1 MPNCR
6 SARYIHYVTMTSMS
20 STRQAA
26 IRRPLATPEEVAEYY
41 GVPVQTL
48 YQWRSRGKGPKSRRI
63 GRHIRY
69 EWDDV
74 EAFEDGP
81 KAVA

>member
-1 MPNCR
+1 MTNMS
-6 SARYIHYVTMTSMS
+6 SARQVAT
-20 STRQAA
+20 
-26 IRRPLATPEEVAEYY
+26 RRPLATPEEVAEYY

-48 YQWRSRGKGPKSRRI
+48 YQWRSRGKGPRARRI

-69 EWDDV
+69 DWNDV
-74 EAFEDGP
+74 ETYEDGP